1 MREILFRAYQKN
13 FKRMLPVISVDFHKD
28 EIEVITVDNRGID
41 GKYDV
46 IPWISTYKVGDEE
59 FPLDSLILMQYT
71 GLKDKNGTKI
81 FEGDILRISIKDS
94 DDKIEY
100 KFGAVEFSDKTLGY
114 IIRSK
119 GGLMCSFNTIL
130 NSAGFYEFE
139 LEVIGNIYDNKDL
152 LK

>member
-1 MREILFRAYQKN
+1 MREILFRGKKTGTN
-13 FKRMLPVISVDFHKD
+13 EWINGSLISVCGKSY
-28 EIEVITVDNRGID
+28 IEEQVLLSKSYEVDNES
-41 GKYDV
+41 V
-46 IPWISTYKVGDEE
+46 C
-59 FPLDSLILMQYT
+59 QYI

-81 FEGDILRISIKDS
+81 FEGYILRISIKDS

>member
-1 MREILFRAYQKN
+1 MREILFRGKFDNGNCMMCWIEGDLIHYSDDKIYIVDQNHN
-13 FKRMLPVISVDFHKD
+13 FNNIHQDGV
-28 EIEVITVDNRGID
+28 EIENTKTIG
-41 GKYDV
+41 
-46 IPWISTYKVGDEE
+46 
-59 FPLDSLILMQYT
+59 QYI